1 MRTRFLLPGG
11 ILLVVALLLL
21 VGLVAGPALASPAA
35 AAKKGDPLADS
46 VCASCHGDQVKAFLA
61 NPHNRGLA
69 AKGWRA
75 DAICE
80 ACHTGAPKH
89 ADAGG
94 DVALVKSLKGVTGAE
109 ACLTCHAKIGNFS
122 CANCSPVG
130 AQASQ
135 KLLTDTA
142 SHGTGA
148 HAPQPA
154 VNCLSCHSIHSS
166 EFTAPKLLKKKQLEL
181 CESCH
186 PTVVAS
192 FRNKPYAHRVGR
204 GGVDCTSCHEP
215 HGRAGRAGLKLTSAG
230 ELPCLSCHSE
240 KKGPFV
246 YPHGNY
252 SGDCLTC
259 HDPHGSNNTK
269 MLKQASVYGVC
280 LGCHTRIGVTTATT
294 IGAQPP
300 AIHNINT
307 PRYQNCTS
315 CHTAIHGSNRSPRL
329 FQ

>member
-21 VGLVAGPALASPAA
+21 VGLVASPALASPAA
-35 AAKKGDPLADS
+35 AAKKGDPLAES
-46 VCASCHGDQVKAFLA
+46 VCANCHGDQVQAFLS
-61 NPHNRGLA
+61 NPHNRGLK
-69 AKGWRA
+69 AKGWRE
-75 DAICE
+75 DAVCE

-109 ACLTCHAKIGNFS
+109 ACLTCHARIGNFS

-135 KLLTDTA
+135 GRLIDTA
-142 SHGTGA
+142 SHAVGA
-148 HAPQPA
+148 HTPQPA
-154 VNCLSCHSIHSS
+154 VNCLNCHSIHAS
-166 EFTAPKLLKKKQLEL
+166 EFTAPKLLKKKQLDL

-186 PTVVAS
+186 PVVVAS
-192 FRNKPYAHRVGR
+192 FRNKPYAHHVGR
-204 GGVDCTSCHEP
+204 GGIDCTSCHEP
-215 HGRAGRAGLKLTSAG
+215 HGRPGRDSLKLTRSG

-246 YPHGNY
+246 FPHGNY

-259 HDPHGSNNTK
+259 HEPHGSNNPK
-269 MLKQASVYGVC
+269 MLKRSQVFQVC
-280 LGCHTRIGVTTATT
+280 LECHSRMGATVIGS
-294 IGAQPP
+294 QPP
-300 AIHNINT
+300 AIHNVNQ
-307 PRYQNCTS
+307 PRWQNCTT
-315 CHTAIHGSNRSPRL
+315 CHTAIHGSNRDPQL
-329 FQ
+329 LK

>member
-21 VGLVAGPALASPAA
+21 VGLIAGPALASPAA

-46 VCASCHGDQVKAFLA
+46 VCAGCHGDQVKAFLA

-69 AKGWRA
+69 ARGWRT

-80 ACHTGAPKH
+80 TCHTGASKH
-89 ADAGG
+89 ADSGG
-94 DVALVKSLKGVTGAE
+94 DAALVKSPKGVTGAE
-109 ACLTCHAKIGNFS
+109 TCLTCHNNIGNSS

-135 KLLTDTA
+135 GRLSDTA
-142 SHGTGA
+142 SYVTGV

-154 VNCLSCHSIHSS
+154 ANCLSCHSIHSA
-166 EFTAPKLLKKKQLEL
+166 EFTAPRLLKKKQLDL

-186 PTVVAS
+186 PVVVSA
-192 FRNKPYAHRVGR
+192 FRNKPFAHRVGR
-204 GGVDCTSCHEP
+204 GGIDCTSCHEP
-215 HGRAGRAGLKLTSAG
+215 HGRPGRAGLKLTRAG

-246 YPHGNY
+246 FPHGNY

-259 HDPHGSNNTK
+259 HEPHGSNNMK
-269 MLKQASVYGVC
+269 MLNRSSVDGLC
-280 LGCHTRIGVTTATT
+280 LTCHTRL
-294 IGAQPP
+294 GASVPGSQPP
-300 AIHNINT
+300 SIHNLSQ
-307 PRYQNCTS
+307 PRYRNCTT
-315 CHTAIHGSNRSPRL
+315 CHTAVHGSNRSPQL
-329 FQ
+329 LK